1 MYIQSTAVIN
11 IKSNNMEKIVVKMKQ
26 DGLKM
31 DVDKEAFAL
40 ALKTWRLRN
49 NLTQRE
55 AGERMGCSRY
65 TIIRAESARN
75 ITWEQAYRLFARLS
89 EELKKEAD
97 HEG

>member
-1 MYIQSTAVIN
+1 M
-11 IKSNNMEKIVVKMKQ
+11 KKIEVKMERK
-26 DGLKM
+26 GL
-31 DVDKEAFAL
+31 DIDIDKEAFAM

-49 NLTQRE
+49 NLTQRQ

-75 ITWEQAYRLFARLS
+75 ITWEQAYKLFARLS
-89 EELKKEAD
+89 EELRKEVD

>member
-1 MYIQSTAVIN
+1 M
-11 IKSNNMEKIVVKMKQ
+11 KKIEVKMERK
-26 DGLKM
+26 GLEV
-31 DVDKEAFAL
+31 DIDKEAFAM

-49 NLTQRE
+49 GLTQRQ

-75 ITWEQAYRLFARLS
+75 ITWEQAYKLFARLS
-89 EELKKEAD
+89 EELRKEVD